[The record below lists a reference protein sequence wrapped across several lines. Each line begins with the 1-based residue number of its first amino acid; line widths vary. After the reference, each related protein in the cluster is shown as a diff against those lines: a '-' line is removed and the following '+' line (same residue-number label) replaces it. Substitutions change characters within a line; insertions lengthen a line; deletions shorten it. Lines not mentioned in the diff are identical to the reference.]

1 MKKKKFLTVLQMW
14 EGDAE
19 AACSLARLLA
29 DIQGGAV
36 NQETDLMLLYRQDCR
51 PRPKLELYCQDV
63 FANVHVLST
72 RRKDAG
78 FPAGPNAMWCELMQH
93 AEIMHKLG
101 KWDYTAVLTTEGD
114 ACPLTK
120 DWSAKLLAAWE
131 EANAPVAGC
140 WMPGSFSQ
148 SADIGHINGN
158 AMFDVALAQK
168 IPQALQLPAA
178 ALLGHVLLKGFSQT
192 RLERSSGNPQSL
204 PGTDGHAEGDQLL
217 AGVRMRLAARR
228 QRLVGPGL
236 GPKEPGCRI
245 AFFALQ
251 PGVQSA

>member
-131 EANAPVAGC
+131 EANVPVAGC

-168 IPQALQLPAA
+168 IPKLYSCPQQHSWDMFFSKDFHKLGWKDLPEIRNLYQAQTATQKVINFWRASGCVWLHGVKDSSVRDWARKSLVAA
-178 ALLGHVLLKGFSQT
+178 
-192 RLERSSGNPQSL
+192 
-204 PGTDGHAEGDQLL
+204 
-217 AGVRMRLAARR
+217 
-228 QRLVGPGL
+228 
-236 GPKEPGCRI
+236 
-245 AFFALQ
+245 
-251 PGVQSA
+251 